1 MKLRRIVVDDHPISD
16 PNMGP
21 MDWTSSDAE
30 LGEVLL
36 SYLDR
41 GLIVGDDYTIEERE
55 FPDYENGG
63 GTLVAIEDFSEGF
76 LWLWESGMDFGGVK
90 AFWDQGKLK
99 EDPRSLPGRVTPVS
113 YVGKDFVMAIGNEWA
128 ALVSAKV
135 EVFDQ
140 KGTYSLQFLGPK
152 FHDLIGRGINQT
164 PKKG

>member
-1 MKLRRIVVDDHPISD
+1 MKLRRIVVGNHPVSD

-30 LGEVLL
+30 LEEVLL

-41 GLIVGDDYTIEERE
+41 GLVVGDEYKIEERE
-55 FPDYENGG
+55 FQDYTPENT

-76 LWLWESGMDFGGVK
+76 LWLWESGMDFGAVE
-90 AFWDQGKLK
+90 ALWDQGKLK

-113 YVGKDFVMAIGNEWA
+113 YVGRDFVVAIENEWA

-140 KGTYSLQFLGPK
+140 KGIYSLQFLGHK
-152 FHDLIGRGINQT
+152 FHERY
-164 PKKG
+164 

>member
-1 MKLRRIVVDDHPISD
+1 MKLRRIVVGNHPVSD

-41 GLIVGDDYTIEERE
+41 GLVVGDEYTIEERE
-55 FPDYENGG
+55 FQDYTPAGT

-76 LWLWESGMDFGGVK
+76 LWLWESGMDFGAVK
-90 AFWDQGKLK
+90 ALWDQGKLK

-113 YVGKDFVMAIGNEWA
+113 YVGRDFVVAIENEWA
-128 ALVSAKV
+128 VLVSAKV

-140 KGTYSLQFLGPK
+140 KGVYSLQFLGPK
-152 FHDLIGRGINQT
+152 FHDLVRGGINQS
-164 PKKG
+164 PE

>member
-1 MKLRRIVVDDHPISD
+1 MKLRRIVVGNHPVSD

-41 GLIVGDDYTIEERE
+41 GLVVGDEYTIEERE
-55 FPDYENGG
+55 FQDYTPEST

-76 LWLWESGMDFGGVK
+76 LWLWESGMDFEAVK
-90 AFWDQGKLK
+90 ALWDQGKLK

-113 YVGKDFVMAIGNEWA
+113 YVGRDFVVAAENEWA
-128 ALVSAKV
+128 VLVSAKV

-140 KGTYSLQFLGPK
+140 KGVYSLQFLGPK
-152 FHDLIGRGINQT
+152 FHNLVGGSINQS
-164 PKKG
+164 PE